1 MKGEP
6 DIQQLYAQRF
16 EEAVLALKNFG
27 EAKEVT
33 DQYRSGMIVRQKQ

>member
-1 MKGEP
+1 MKGEA
-6 DIQQLYAQRF
+6 DIQQLYGQRF
-16 EEAVLALKNFG
+16 EEAILALKNFG

>member
-1 MKGEP
+1 
-6 DIQQLYAQRF
+6 
-16 EEAVLALKNFG
+16 VLALKNFG